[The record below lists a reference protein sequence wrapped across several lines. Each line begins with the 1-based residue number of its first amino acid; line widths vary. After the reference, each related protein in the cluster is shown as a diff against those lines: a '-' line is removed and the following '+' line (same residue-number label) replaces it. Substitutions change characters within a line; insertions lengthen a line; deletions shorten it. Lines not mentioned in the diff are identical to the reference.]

1 MSGSVS
7 IVTVISTLSGG
18 IASVLG
24 YIFHSERLTAL
35 QVSGIT
41 FVLIGAGLI
50 HLYG

>member
-1 MSGSVS
+1 MEV
-7 IVTVISTLSGG
+7 LSGG

-24 YIFHSERLTAL
+24 YIFHRERLTAL

-41 FVLIGAGLI
+41 LVLIGAGLI